1 MWCRLFCFNIFP
13 ANEACGDVDASSD
26 HDVSMTVNNEED
38 AYGDSS
44 DVSMDVNSA
53 DQELL

>member
-1 MWCRLFCFNIFP
+1 MCCRLFCFNIFP